1 MSWDALK
8 TQKDKTPPTKS
19 IDGYLRSETEEA
31 KLNKDFANVF
41 SGDQGKVVLDYLKS
55 ITTETVAGPNI
66 TSNGL
71 FHIEGMRFL
80 MGIIT
85 TRIKKGEKDGR

>member
-1 MSWDALK
+1 MSWDAIK
-8 TQKDKTPPTKS
+8 SQKEKKIPTKS
-19 IDGYLRSETEEA
+19 IDGYLRSSEEEQ
-31 KLNKDFANVF
+31 KLNKHFANVF
-41 SGDQGKVVLDYLKS
+41 KGDEGKAVLDYLKS

>member
-1 MSWDALK
+1 MSWRDLEREK
-8 TQKDKTPPTKS
+8 PKITNS
-19 IDGYLRSETEEA
+19 IDGYVRSAEA
-31 KLNKDFANVF
+31 EQILNKHFANVF
-41 SGDQGKVVLDYLKS
+41 KGEEGKAVIDYLKS

-80 MGIIT
+80 MGVIT

>member
-8 TQKDKTPPTKS
+8 SQKDKTPPTKS

-31 KLNKDFANVF
+31 KLNKDFATVF

-80 MGIIT
+80 MGIIN
-85 TRIKKGEKDGR
+85 TRIKKGEQDGR